1 MWRLLYSTLRQ
12 PQHRRQAAAISALT
26 GASAISV
33 SNTSPFPFGQIGSA
47 GNITFCDDA
56 NNQGGPKPPPNLTFR
71 KRRLSI
77 ASPQDGSDGEDEGRD
92 ATAEKSQSTVS
103 HDDASSEATIM
114 RTSYAIE
121 IEGSAKTTSNSI
133 NHKKKMFADFLAD
146 LGIKGVYEYDHDE
159 EDEDDVAVTSSDL
172 QHHHHTTYAKPSLSS
187 PKDQR
192 DKPFTDEKV
201 GAFSAH
207 GIEPHPYIVKEEA
220 VSFFSSQLEP
230 QVVTLVT
237 QKINQDRGI
246 VAYPFGDC
254 PKTAMFGVFDGHGMR
269 GELVAEYAM
278 NEIAKRLHR
287 HSKFNSNLEAAFA
300 QTYLRVDH
308 DIERRYDVEPY
319 HSGTTACVAVLRD
332 DALSVSNVGDSRA
345 VIGRRRRGRDKPY
358 ALPGG
363 PTIPGHTR
371 YECIELTKD
380 QNAADPAERK
390 RIVRSGG
397 YVGTPLE
404 PGLPTRIYLD
414 KECTMVGLAMSRSI
428 GDWNMKKVGVIAEP
442 VVTHHTVTDRD
453 EFLIVASDGIWE
465 FIDSADAVRIV
476 GDCLDRG
483 CTASEASIQ
492 LIRRAMKTWR
502 DHEGDY
508 RDDCTAIV
516 VRLPGLWNE

>member
-1 MWRLLYSTLRQ
+1 
-12 PQHRRQAAAISALT
+12 
-26 GASAISV
+26 
-33 SNTSPFPFGQIGSA
+33 
-47 GNITFCDDA
+47 
-56 NNQGGPKPPPNLTFR
+56 
-71 KRRLSI
+71 
-77 ASPQDGSDGEDEGRD
+77 
-92 ATAEKSQSTVS
+92 
-103 HDDASSEATIM
+103 M

-278 NEIAKRLHR
+278 NEIAKRLHK
-287 HSKFNSNLEAAFA
+287 HTKFKSNLEAAFA